1 MRLLGTKLA
10 ADYSRL
16 TPSTSGQCELAR
28 LVMAGGVLCIPRRL
42 FASH

>member
-16 TPSTSGQCELAR
+16 TPSTSGYCELAR
-28 LVMAGGVLCIPRRL
+28 LVMAEGVLCIAGGL